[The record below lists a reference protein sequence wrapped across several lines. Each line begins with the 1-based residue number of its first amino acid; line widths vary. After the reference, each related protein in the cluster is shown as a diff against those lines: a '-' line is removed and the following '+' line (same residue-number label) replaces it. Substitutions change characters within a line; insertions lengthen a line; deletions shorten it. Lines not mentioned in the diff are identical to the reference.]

1 MVSVPMGGL
10 SPQPRYSAIHMT
22 LNVPWGSMR
31 GMQTRRRWRSSM
43 GDKKSI
49 PYLEGSLAY
58 CRLQDPAR
66 VQTLPSSSVL
76 V

>member
-1 MVSVPMGGL
+1 
-10 SPQPRYSAIHMT
+10 
-22 LNVPWGSMR
+22 
-31 GMQTRRRWRSSM
+31 M